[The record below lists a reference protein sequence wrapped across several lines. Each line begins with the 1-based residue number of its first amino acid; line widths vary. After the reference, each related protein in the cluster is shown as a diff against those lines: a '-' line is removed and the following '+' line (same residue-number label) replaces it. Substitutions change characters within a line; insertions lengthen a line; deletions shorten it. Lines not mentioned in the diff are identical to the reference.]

1 MFKARKR
8 YSLSVLNYIAT
19 SNNVHLL
26 VRDNGNNIPKS
37 MQLIAG
43 RTAQEYNSRKL
54 RRGAF
59 WEDRYFATTIATDH
73 HFIRCLVYID
83 LNMVRAGVVH
93 HPAQWLVSGYNDIQ
107 YPRTRYGINDL
118 NALCELTGSAGL
130 ESLRQN
136 HRTWIDHEIRRGSL
150 VRQPEW
156 TESAAVGP
164 ESFKRN
170 ISNQK

>member
-19 SNNVHLL
+19 SNHVHLL

-107 YPRTRYGINDL
+107 YPRTRYGIIDL